1 MSGASGDYR
10 PGLATGTATPIGRS
24 GGKYQVDDNQFGGTA
39 ARILASMSR
48 RGALRRL
55 GAGGLAAGVA
65 VGSQQRSAQ
74 AQFAISAAITEAV
87 ARRAIAAINRA
98 LAVGDMSGLDATFS
112 PDYVNHTPRR
122 SFVTKQLFSPDLA
135 GLKASL
141 IEFRTVVPDGVLLID
156 DIVASHDTASILASF
171 RGTLRAA
178 ATNQPNG
185 ANIDLRVGGV
195 AFAKIS
201 GGQVMQS
208 WDYDDAAEM
217 YGAIVAGVA
226 EQPVEEPVTD
236 DGRGEIRNVRDF
248 QEVSLEGVGTLII
261 EQGETESLTIEAEP
275 RVLQRIATE
284 VRNGRLT
291 IRPDRSFET
300 RESITYFLTIRELT
314 GIELAG
320 AGRVEAA
327 QLSADQLR
335 VNASGAGAVVVDSLS
350 ANTLDLTASGNVQT
364 ELAGTVDSQTVEV
377 SDAAT
382 YAAADLSSRLASV
395 TASGASQV
403 TVNVSENLDARVSGA
418 ARIEYIGDPAVTED
432 VSAAGSI
439 RNVG

>member
-1 MSGASGDYR
+1 
-10 PGLATGTATPIGRS
+10 
-24 GGKYQVDDNQFGGTA
+24 VDDNQIGRTA

-65 VGSQQRSAQ
+65 IGSQQRTAQ
-74 AQFAISAAITEAV
+74 AQFAISAAITEAA

-98 LAVGDMSGLDATFS
+98 LAIGDMSGLDATFS

-122 SFVTKQLFSPDLA
+122 SFVSKQLFSPDLA

-141 IEFRTVVPDGVLLID
+141 IEFRTVVPDGVILID

-178 ATNQPNG
+178 ATNQPDG

-208 WDYDDAAEM
+208 WDYDDAAEL

-226 EQPVEEPVTD
+226 EQPAEEPVTD
-236 DGRGEIRNVRDF
+236 DGRGEVRDVRDF

-300 RESITYFLTIRELT
+300 REPITYFLTIRELT

-335 VNASGAGAVVVDSLS
+335 VNASGAGAVVVDSLT
-350 ANTLDLTASGNVQT
+350 ANTLDLTASGNVQA
-364 ELAGTVDSQTVEV
+364 ELAGTVDSQTIEV
-377 SDAAT
+377 SDAAS

-403 TVNVSENLDARVSGA
+403 TVNVSESLDARVSGA
-418 ARIEYIGDPAVTED
+418 ARVEYIGNPAITED

>member
-1 MSGASGDYR
+1 MDDNQ
-10 PGLATGTATPIGRS
+10 IGRS
-24 GGKYQVDDNQFGGTA
+24 A

-48 RGALRRL
+48 RGALRQI
-55 GAGGLAAGVA
+55 GAGGLAAGIA
-65 VGSQQRSAQ
+65 IGSQHRPAQ
-74 AQFAISAAITEAV
+74 AQFAIAAAITEAA
-87 ARRAIAAINRA
+87 ARRAVAAINRA
-98 LAVGDMSGLDATFS
+98 LAIGDMSGLDATFS

-141 IEFRTVVPDGVLLID
+141 IELRTIVPDGVLLID

-178 ATNQPNG
+178 ATNQPDG

-208 WDYDDAAEM
+208 WVYDDAAEM

-236 DGRGEIRNVRDF
+236 DGRGEVRDVSDF
-248 QEVSLEGVGTLII
+248 QEVSLEGVGTLLI

-275 RVLQRIATE
+275 RVLERIATE
-284 VRNGRLT
+284 VQNGRLT
-291 IRPDRSFET
+291 IRPDRSFKT
-300 RESITYFLTIRELT
+300 REPITYFLTVRELT

-327 QLSADQLR
+327 QLSADQLD
-335 VNASGAGAVVVDSLS
+335 VNASGAGAVIIDSLT
-350 ANTLDLTASGNVQT
+350 ANTLDLTASGNVQA
-364 ELAGTVDSQTVEV
+364 ELAGAVDSQTVEV
-377 SDAAT
+377 SDAAS
-382 YAAADLSSRLASV
+382 YAAANLSSRLASV
-395 TASGASQV
+395 TASGASQA
-403 TVNVSENLDARVSGA
+403 TVNVSESLDARVSGA
-418 ARIEYIGDPAVTED
+418 ARVEYIGDPAVTED
-432 VSAAGSI
+432 VSAAGSV

>member
-1 MSGASGDYR
+1 
-10 PGLATGTATPIGRS
+10 
-24 GGKYQVDDNQFGGTA
+24 VDDNQIGRTA

-55 GAGGLAAGVA
+55 GAGGLAAGIA
-65 VGSQQRSAQ
+65 VGSRQRPAQ
-74 AQFAISAAITEAV
+74 AQFGISGAITEAT

-98 LAVGDMSGLDATFS
+98 LAIGDLSGLDATFS

-122 SFVTKQLFSPDLA
+122 SIATGQLFSSDLA

-141 IEFRTVVPDGVLLID
+141 TELRTVVPDGVLLID
-156 DIVASHDTASILASF
+156 DIVASYDTASILASF

-178 ATNQPNG
+178 TTKQPNSP
-185 ANIDLRVGGV
+185 NVDLRVGGV

-208 WDYDDAAEM
+208 WDYDDAAEQ

-226 EQPVEEPVTD
+226 EQPVEEPVTANE
-236 DGRGEIRNVRDF
+236 RGEVRDVRDF
-248 QEVSLEGVGTLII
+248 QEVALDGVGTLMI

-275 RVLQRIATE
+275 KVLKRIETE
-284 VRNGRLT
+284 VRNGKLT
-291 IRPDRSFET
+291 IRPDRSFST
-300 RESITYFLTIRELT
+300 RESITYHLTVKQLT

-327 QLSADQLR
+327 QLNSDQLR
-335 VNASGAGAVVVDSLS
+335 INGSGAGAVAIDSLT
-350 ANTLDLTASGNVQT
+350 ANTLDVTAAGNVQA
-364 ELAGTVDSQTVEV
+364 ELAGTVDSQTVTV
-377 SDAAT
+377 SDAAK
-382 YAAADLSSRLASV
+382 YAAADLESRLASV

-403 TVNVSENLDARVSGA
+403 AVNVSESLDAHVSGA
-418 ARIEYIGDPAVTED
+418 ARVEYTGDPAVTED
-432 VSAAGSI
+432 VSAAGRLS
-439 RNVG
+439 NVG